1 MLFPRLLVPALICST
16 TQVVHANAIP
26 GEGLIPLDAMKTATF
41 MIHVIILA
49 GLQCNLVPGTFLS
62 MYGLKQ
68 SPLNKMLCKMYGAGV
83 LSVIV
88 TAYCLLMKDTTL
100 ATAYGFSELPWVIE
114 SLRHVLT
121 GDAKTVGFTNAGQV
135 YVLVESAVVMYA
147 MTQEYAETV
156 MKVVSVFWLLNGL
169 YLGADPK
176 RASKLWGTFPTFDAT
191 SKFMARMIGFNFLA
205 LNSFAGSMLFMNV
218 DKMTAFGIG
227 YTFWL
232 VKIVVL
238 QLVTSD
244 AADAH
249 FDQRLL
255 YFWMAVHA
263 TVVATI
269 LL

>member
-1 MLFPRLLVPALICST
+1 M
-16 TQVVHANAIP
+16 TQVVHASVLP

-49 GLQCNLVPGTFLS
+49 GLQCLLLPGTFLS

-68 SPLNKMLCKMYGAGV
+68 SPLNNVLCKMYGAGM
-83 LSVIV
+83 LCVIFM
-88 TAYCLLMKDTTL
+88 AYCLLIKDTTL
-100 ATAYGFSELPWVIE
+100 ATAYGLSELPWVIE
-114 SLRHVLT
+114 TLPHVLT

-135 YVLVESAVVMYA
+135 FVLVESALVMYA
-147 MTQEYAETV
+147 TTQDYAETA
-156 MKVVSVFWLLNGL
+156 MKVVTVFWLLNGL

-176 RASKLWGTFPTFDAT
+176 GASKLWGAFHTFDAT
-191 SKFMARMIGFNFLA
+191 SKFMTRMIGFNMLA
-205 LNSFAGSMLFMNV
+205 HNAFAGSMLFMNV
-218 DKMTAFGIG
+218 DKLTAFGIG
-227 YTFWL
+227 YAFWL
-232 VKIVVL
+232 IKLVVL

-244 AADAH
+244 AADVY
-249 FDQRLL
+249 FDKRLM